1 MYVKPKEA
9 ARILGVSPATIT
21 RCKQMGAPVRYLGT
35 CGRLYLV
42 DPDAMGD
49 WMNEQG
55 QKQSGREQR
64 LRAVSVAE
72 LRAAR
77 HRAG

>member
-9 ARILGVSPATIT
+9 ARILGVSQATIT
-21 RCKQMGAPVRYLGT
+21 RCKNLGAPVRYLGT
-35 CGRLYLV
+35 CGRMYVV
-42 DPDAMGD
+42 DPDAMGE

-55 QKQSGREQR
+55 QKQQEREQR

-77 HRAG
+77 HRAV